1 MTHPV
6 PAQALLA
13 PALRAQGLACGP
25 VLSKPL
31 RHPHLLSARTHSVYT
46 TECTSSS
53 RLPSR
58 SLEGPPSPGVTDPPE
73 GAGSALGRGCCG
85 RGRRFALVTG
95 AEASLVSPRPHPGQ
109 DALQKPGRADE
120 PLTLNDLLLRPG
132 AFLGARSPLLDS
144 RPCERRRTAR
154 PQTRP
159 IRASDPHHRP
169 PQGKALRG
177 SFSPLQPPLSPAR
190 LVVLPDHLI
199 TSSLFLLPE
208 RSSSGERRISEH
220 YPFPPVMS

>member
-95 AEASLVSPRPHPGQ
+95 AEASLVSPRPPPR
-109 DALQKPGRADE
+109 AGRT
-120 PLTLNDLLLRPG
+120 P
-132 AFLGARSPLLDS
+132 
-144 RPCERRRTAR
+144 RRRTAR

-190 LVVLPDHLI
+190 LVVLPDHLV

-220 YPFPPVMS
+220 YPFPPDMS